1 MKRTLYRILAILCI
15 ILGIIGALL
24 PIMPTVPFLLA
35 ALYFAADEPQ
45 IKSFIN
51 SNRLLKKYLDFC
63 QGNQPLT
70 PGRKI
75 ILLCALWLSLTVSS
89 CLFIRDVYYLT
100 VPAAIGI
107 IASLYILRLK
117 STK

>member
-51 SNRLLKKYLDFC
+51 SNRILKKYLDFC
-63 QGNQPLT
+63 QGDRPLA
-70 PGRKI
+70 PGKKI
-75 ILLCALWLSLTVSS
+75 ILLCGLWLSLMVSS
-89 CLFIRDVYYLT
+89 FLFIKNIYYLII
-100 VPAAIGI
+100 PAAIGMI
-107 IASLYILRLK
+107 ITFYILHLK
-117 STK
+117 SDK